1 MERYEEFMETE
12 LVDVAGLALDE
23 VLLCD
28 TAALEDSA
36 GRVLLQV
43 DLPKPL
49 VATSSTEGGGNC

>member
-1 MERYEEFMETE
+1 MERYEEFIETE

-28 TAALEDSA
+28 NAALESSTR
-36 GRVLLQV
+36 RVLLQV

-49 VATSSTEGGGNC
+49 VASNQVGC